1 MARRIIFP
9 NKQEWKTE
17 LEDLVRGASGGFL
30 FGIPLLYTME
40 AWWIGSETNPPLM
53 LGVLAFTFLIA
64 FLLNRTDGFRQVKPD
79 CPAQALRDS
88 IDVIAIGA
96 VCTAFVLIL
105 LQQITVST
113 PLDEALGKVVIE
125 GMPFTIGAALAGST
139 LLTQNKVQPSDDD
152 SRSPHRTS
160 PKLKM
165 IGRSPQ
171 PSSQERA
178 RKSHPQHTR
187 LQQTL
192 GSIGATLVGAIII
205 AFNIAPTD
213 EVPMLA
219 AAITAPW
226 LLAMIGASLL
236 ISYCIVFV
244 AGFTARQNRPY
255 YQGLFRRP
263 LSETLV
269 SYLVSLLAAAFM
281 LWLFHRLNF
290 GHPWTLWLKQTII
303 LGLPA
308 TVGGAA
314 GRLAT

>member
-1 MARRIIFP
+1 MARRITFP
-9 NKQEWKTE
+9 DKQEWKTE

-53 LGVLAFTFLIA
+53 LGILAFTFLIA

-79 CPAQALRDS
+79 RPAQALRDS

-96 VCTAFVLIL
+96 VCTALVLTL
-105 LQQITVST
+105 LQQITMST

-152 SRSPHRTS
+152 SRSPHPS
-160 PKLKM
+160 
-165 IGRSPQ
+165 
-171 PSSQERA
+171 SSQERT
-178 RKSHPQHTR
+178 KKTHPQHTR

>member
-1 MARRIIFP
+1 MPKHIAFP
-9 NKQEWKTE
+9 SKQEWESE
-17 LEDLVRGASGGFL
+17 LEDLIRGASGGFL

-40 AWWIGSETNPPLM
+40 AWWIGSETSPPLM
-53 LGVLAFTFLIA
+53 LGILAFTFLIA
-64 FLLNRTDGFRQVKPD
+64 FALNRTDGFRHVKPD
-79 CPAQALRDS
+79 RPSQAVRDS

-96 VCTAFVLIL
+96 ICTTLIL
-105 LQQITVST
+105 VLLQEITIDT

-125 GMPFTIGAALAGST
+125 GIPFTIGAALAGST
-139 LLTQNKVQPSDDD
+139 LISPNKVQSDSEDSDSDVRSVPSF
-152 SRSPHRTS
+152 
-160 PKLKM
+160 
-165 IGRSPQ
+165 
-171 PSSQERA
+171 
-178 RKSHPQHTR
+178 
-187 LQQTL
+187 QQTNL
-192 GSIGATLVGAIII
+192 PESISNTTNRNKANFRKERIRQTLASIGATLVGAIII

-219 AAITAPW
+219 AAVTAPW
-226 LLAMIGASLL
+226 LIALIITSLI

-244 AGFTARQNRPY
+244 AGFTARQNRWR
-255 YQGLFRRP
+255 YQGIFQRP
-263 LSETLV
+263 INETLM

-290 GHPWTLWLKQTII
+290 THPWSLWLKQIII